1 MLKYNLFISPLSV
14 VVYTPPRFTPYRNKN
29 QMLEKEEVK
38 NKLSQKKLRY
48 PRDSGYMSFPNT
60 PEEILEN
67 EKRKERQLG
76 EYRLLCPPTKNNI
89 FPI

>member
-1 MLKYNLFISPLSV
+1 
-14 VVYTPPRFTPYRNKN
+14 
-29 QMLEKEEVK
+29 MLEKEEVK

-76 EYRLLCPPTKNNI
+76 EYRLLCPRTKNNI